1 MKTLKI
7 IRIIGG
13 VVFASAA
20 IYFFIE
26 KEYTEA
32 VIQTALFL
40 FLSLIPLVFNKEN
53 EWQIQGHKEVY
64 FWNLRNYYRY
74 FNIIL
79 AE

>member
-13 VVFASAA
+13 VVFAGAA
-20 IYFFIE
+20 IYFFIQ

-32 VIQTALFL
+32 VIQSALFL

-53 EWQIQGHKEVY
+53 EW
-64 FWNLRNYYRY
+64 
-74 FNIIL
+74 
-79 AE
+79 